1 MSSLPTIS
9 ALIHRIDSLAE
20 DAFENFVQ
28 INELS
33 LSRNPIRAIGKS
45 PCDRPLRSPIRLV
58 IHFLAAEDYA
68 FRRTKVSHLD
78 LKDCEL
84 ESIGTWA
91 WTGLEKELKSL
102 DLSGN
107 AALQA
112 KETNFVI
119 FYNDSFNNLE
129 SLSRFHMDGI
139 GSADRHSGVIFHP
152 LSLLS
157 SQFSLQDF
165 SIKHLLDP
173 EGRKVPFDPA
183 KYE

>member
-1 MSSLPTIS
+1 M
-9 ALIHRIDSLAE
+9 
-20 DAFENFVQ
+20 
-28 INELS
+28 
-33 LSRNPIRAIGKS
+33 
-45 PCDRPLRSPIRLV
+45 
-58 IHFLAAEDYA
+58 
-68 FRRTKVSHLD
+68 SHLD

-84 ESIGTWA
+84 QSIGTWA

-107 AALQA
+107 TALQA

-129 SLSRFHMDGI
+129 SLSSFQMDAVGE
-139 GSADRHSGVIFHP
+139 GSGVIFHP

-173 EGRKVPFDPA
+173 QGRTLPFDPA

>member
-1 MSSLPTIS
+1 MSVRVVPADQIS

-28 INELS
+28 IKELS
-33 LSRNPIRAIGKS
+33 LSRNPIRTIGKGS
-45 PCDRPLRSPIRLV
+45 DRLPPIPLV
-58 IHFLAAEDYA
+58 IHSVAAEDYA

-139 GSADRHSGVIFHP
+139 GSEDSGVIFHP